1 MNELTRRLLHE
12 QNECTLCW
20 VMQDGAPAATTVS
33 FVAMDE
39 KVYLTAL
46 DVSARVR
53 ALARDPR
60 AVLVISGKGGPVGH
74 SRCVSMQGTCDVAD
88 DEQTRD
94 KFFPAF
100 ARVVLPDS
108 EKGAQFMA
116 QSMNT
121 PENLVLCFTPAKLL
135 PYDAQAMLDQAN
147 SL

>member
-1 MNELTRRLLHE
+1 
-12 QNECTLCW
+12 
-20 VMQDGAPAATTVS
+20 
-33 FVAMDE
+33 
-39 KVYLTAL
+39 
-46 DVSARVR
+46 VR

-74 SRCVSMQGTCDVAD
+74 SRCVSMQGTCDIAD
-88 DEQTRD
+88 DDQTRD

-121 PENLVLCFTPAKLL
+121 PENLVLCFTPAKIL